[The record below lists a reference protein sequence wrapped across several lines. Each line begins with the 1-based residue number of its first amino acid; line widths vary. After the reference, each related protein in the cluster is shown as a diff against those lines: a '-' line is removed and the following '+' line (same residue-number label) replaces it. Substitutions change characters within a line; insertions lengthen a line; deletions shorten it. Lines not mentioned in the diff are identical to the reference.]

1 MLSDRSGYNI
11 GMNFRAYDESCDKP
25 AAHRIWYECGWL
37 RDDDTAALDTMLQCS
52 RSHVA
57 LIDGDPECL
66 VQTAMGTVR
75 YLKEN
80 LPWACVL
87 SVTTSR
93 IARKQS
99 FALKLT
105 AQAIAADVAEGAIVA
120 GLGMFEQGYYDQLGF
135 GSGGYV
141 RMFGVNPAKLKVK
154 GASRV
159 PTRLTKDDYE
169 AMAANRVRCATYHG
183 SVTTN
188 SPLITRAAIE
198 EGRKRDFGLGFTD
211 GPNGELTHH
220 LWMYM
225 RGKVENGPY
234 SIGWMAWE
242 TREQFLELLGLI
254 KNLSDQVHLVWV
266 RETHSLQLQ
275 DLIERPFQHRAL
287 TTNSDFDNR
296 MRVIAIWQMRICN
309 LAKCLQRTHLSCST
323 DLRFNL
329 TLSDPIEEHLPN
341 DAPWRGVAG
350 EYVVTLGKASGCEA
364 GSDASLPRL
373 TASVG
378 TFSRLWLGVRPASSL
393 NITDDLEGPRDLL
406 DQLDETLR
414 LPEPETGCD
423 F

>member
-1 MLSDRSGYNI
+1 
-11 GMNFRAYDESCDKP
+11 MNFRVYNENNDKA

-37 RDDDTAALDTMLQCS
+37 REDDTAMLDTFLSCT
-52 RSHVA
+52 RSLVA
-57 LIDGDPECL
+57 LIDGEPECL

-93 IARKQS
+93 IARKKS

-141 RMFGVNPAKLKVK
+141 RMFGINPAKLKVK

-159 PTRLTKDDYE
+159 PKRLTKDDYE

-183 SVTTN
+183 SVTAD

-198 EGRKRDFGLGFTD
+198 EGRKSDFGLGFTD

-220 LWMYM
+220 LWMYL
-225 RGKVENGPY
+225 RGKIENGPY
-234 SIGWMAWE
+234 TVGWMAWE

-275 DLIERPFQHRAL
+275 DLIERPFQNRML
-287 TTNSDFDNR
+287 TANSDFDCR
-296 MRVIAIWQMRICN
+296 MRACAFWQMRICD
-309 LAKCLQRTHLSCST
+309 LSKCLEQTHLNCSS
-323 DLRFNL
+323 DLKFNL
-329 TLSDPIEEHLPN
+329 KLSDPIEKHLPS
-341 DAPWRGVAG
+341 DAPWHGVAG
-350 EYVVTLGKASGCEA
+350 EYVVTLGKSSGCEA
-364 GSDASLPRL
+364 GSDNQLPTL
-373 TASVG
+373 NASVG
-378 TFSRLWLGVRPASSL
+378 AFTRLWLGVRPASSL
-393 NITDDLEGPRDLL
+393 NITDDLQGPRQLL
-406 DQLDETLR
+406 EQLDVTVR

>member
-1 MLSDRSGYNI
+1 
-11 GMNFRAYDESCDKP
+11 MNFRAYDESCDKS

-37 RDDDTAALDTMLQCS
+37 REDDTAALDTFLQCC

-57 LIDGDPECL
+57 LIDGEPECL

-75 YLKEN
+75 YLTEN
-80 LPWACVL
+80 LPWSCVL

-105 AQAIAADVAEGAIVA
+105 AQAIAADVADGVIVA

-141 RMFGVNPAKLKVK
+141 RMFGINPAKLKVK

-159 PTRLTKDDYE
+159 PKRLTKDDYE

-183 SVTTN
+183 SVTAN
-188 SPLITRAAIE
+188 SPLVTRAAIE
-198 EGRKRDFGLGFTD
+198 EGRKSDFGLGFAD

-220 LWMYM
+220 LWMYL
-225 RGKVENGPY
+225 RGKAESGPY
-234 SIGWMAWE
+234 TVGWMAWE

-275 DLIERPFQHRAL
+275 DLIDRPFQDRLL
-287 TTNSDFDNR
+287 TANSDFDCR
-296 MRVIAIWQMRICN
+296 ARPCAFWQMRICD
-309 LAKCLQRTHLSCST
+309 LAKCLEKTHLNCSA

-329 TLSDPIEEHLPN
+329 KLSDPIEDHLPS

-350 EYVVTLGKASGCEA
+350 EYVVTLGRSSGCEA
-364 GSDASLPRL
+364 GSDASLPTL
-373 TASVG
+373 TTSVG
-378 TFSRLWLGVRPASSL
+378 AFTRLWLGVRPASSL
-393 NITDDLEGPRDLL
+393 NITDDLQGSRELL
-406 DQLDETLR
+406 EQLDETLR
-414 LPEPETGCD
+414 VPEPETGCN